1 MEFPPGMRV
10 HFQGKM
16 KSGKTAGPS
25 GIVVEMLK
33 STGSKGIEHLR
44 KMIVTVV
51 KNVRIPED
59 WKLSFILNINKGK
72 GDVLNRGNYRG
83 INSLNTHN
91 KIMKNVVHKMIR
103 EMIELI

>member
-1 MEFPPGMRV
+1 MNMEFPPGMRV

-44 KMIVTVV
+44 KMIITVV

-72 GDVLNRGNYRG
+72 GDVLYRG
-83 INSLNTHN
+83 HNPMNTHN
-91 KIMKNVVHKMIR
+91 EIMENVVHEMIR